1 MEGAPVVGGGYP
13 VRVAAAWAP
22 GMDTTTGGGCAALV
36 LITRSMCPGPPTLT
50 GTCRRRDGTTP
61 PMRLSRALLLLPLLI
76 AVLAL
81 AACGEDAQDAVDRAR
96 SEARSALD
104 ESGLR
109 DDLDRAQARV
119 DDLVN
124 DAEEATGTSLAEAR
138 ARAERAVR
146 EARARVER
154 EIREAR
160 REGATQEELD
170 RLRREARERLD
181 DLRTRIDE
189 AFGP

>member
-1 MEGAPVVGGGYP
+1 
-13 VRVAAAWAP
+13 
-22 GMDTTTGGGCAALV
+22 
-36 LITRSMCPGPPTLT
+36 LITGV
-50 GTCRRRDGTTP
+50 RRPRDGTTRP
-61 PMRLSRALLLLPLLI
+61 VRLSRPLLI
-76 AVLAL
+76 LAALLAVLAL
-81 AACGEDAQDAVDRAR
+81 AACGEEARDAVDRAR

-119 DDLVN
+119 DDLAR
-124 DAEEATGTSLAEAR
+124 DAEQATGVRMDEAR

-146 EARARVER
+146 DARARVER

-160 REGATQEELD
+160 REGATQGEVD

-181 DLRTRIDE
+181 ELGDRIDE